1 MEAFIVY
8 CSPAG
13 TTRKIAQR
21 ISSTLAHCGYDVAT
35 YDLAQNLDEAT
46 VGYDIKQ
53 AHKEHCLVIGS
64 PVYACHP
71 VPIVTQFIAQ
81 LPNNADGYAV
91 PFVTWGGVTSGV
103 ALFEM
108 AEMLAQKRY
117 AVIGAAKILAV
128 HSLMWSYQHPLGAG
142 HPDEAD
148 EKLVDQLVAAV
159 HNSIISKPPLPLD
172 LSTLNYLP
180 EKIREPMRT
189 IDINYARQVLPQK
202 VVNKNRCTTCNICKA
217 ICPAHA
223 ITCDPFPEFNQNCI
237 MCYSCMQI
245 CPESAIEANFS
256 KLETWLT
263 KRAQEFSEHPPSA
276 IFVAHD

>member
-1 MEAFIVY
+1 MKAFIVF

-13 TTRKIAQR
+13 TTRSIAQTIR
-21 ISSTLAHCGYDVAT
+21 SALAQYGYDVAT
-35 YDLAQNLDEAT
+35 YDLGNNLDEAT
-46 VGYDIKQ
+46 VVYDIKHAQ
-53 AHKEHCLVIGS
+53 KDHCLFVGS

-71 VPIVTQFIAQ
+71 VPIIARFIAQ
-81 LPNNADGYAV
+81 LPDNAAGVAV
-91 PFVTWGGVTSGV
+91 PYVTWGGVTSGV
-103 ALFEM
+103 ALFDM

-128 HSLMWSYQHPLGAG
+128 HSLMWHYQHPLGAG

-148 EKLVDQLVAAV
+148 EKLVEQLVAAV
-159 HNSIISKPPLPLD
+159 YHRIMTKHPLPIDRSMLH
-172 LSTLNYLP
+172 YLP
-180 EKIREPMRT
+180 EHIREPMHS

-202 VVNKNRCTTCNICKA
+202 VVDKNRCTKCNICKA

-237 MCYSCMQI
+237 MCYSCMRL
-245 CPESAIEANFS
+245 CPESAIEADFS
-256 KLETWLT
+256 KLEKWLT

-276 IFVAHD
+276 IFVADP